1 GLLRTAGWKPGI
13 PLFDP
18 MCGSGT
24 ILAEA
29 AQMVLGIPPGA
40 RRRFAFEKFK
50 GFDADAWLAMKG
62 SFKPNPIPAEPLLF
76 GSDIS
81 GDMIAMTRHNLE
93 RAGVL
98 FDIPLKQIEAQEVRP
113 PCDMPGIILTN
124 PPYGERIG
132 VRGDKT
138 LPADDL
144 AISFY
149 QSFGNTLKQRFP
161 GWKVFLFTAD
171 LSAPKMLRLKEARK
185 TPFFNGA
192 LECRLFRFDMV
203 AGFNRR
209 EAAKPKNTPGE
220 AAT

>member
-1 GLLRTAGWKPGI
+1 MT
-13 PLFDP
+13 LFDP

-29 AQMVLGIPPGA
+29 AQMLAGIPPGF
-40 RRRFAFEKFK
+40 RREFAFEKFNA
-50 GFDADAWLAMKG
+50 FDVAEWQAIKG
-62 SFKPNPIPAEPLLF
+62 SVKLQPLLTTPTIF

-81 GDMIAMTRHNLE
+81 GDMVTMTRHNLNK
-93 RAGVL
+93 AGIQFEV
-98 FDIPLKQIEAQEVRP
+98 PLKQIEAQEVKAP
-113 PCDMPGIILTN
+113 SETPGILLTN

-132 VRGDKT
+132 VRGDSTIAEDEMAK
-138 LPADDL
+138 A
-144 AISFY
+144 F
-149 QSFGNTLKQRFP
+149 FGAFGTTLKQRFA

-171 LSAPKMLRLKEARK
+171 LGVPKLLRLKESRK

-209 EAAKPKNTPGE
+209 EQAKPKE
-220 AAT
+220 